1 MQSEQKFIDQETK
14 EKQHSIQGLKE
25 QLLKIKT
32 QKQVTLKYLQKELE
46 TSQQTIHWLYK
57 QKEDDI
63 LTEKKHYEI
72 LMEQEGVVIQKT
84 KVYLA

>member
-46 TSQQTIHWLYK
+46 TSQQTIH
-57 QKEDDI
+57 
-63 LTEKKHYEI
+63 
-72 LMEQEGVVIQKT
+72 
-84 KVYLA
+84 